1 MEAFA
6 VGQIIANKTGNDEYA
21 IVDVTDKLIAVRKRS
36 SGMDIVWWEK
46 DKVKGQIA
54 MGVFQIKE

>member
-21 IVDVTDKLIAVRKRS
+21 IVDVGRWIRCGGIIGCWTSHVY
-36 SGMDIVWWEK
+36 
-46 DKVKGQIA
+46 
-54 MGVFQIKE
+54 